1 MFHMKNNDEHQQA
14 IIDANIKMFLAMYRA

>member
-1 MFHMKNNDEHQQA
+1 MKNNDEHQQA